1 MVKKA
6 VSKKGG
12 RLNERLNNFLASAR
26 SLTLTDWD
34 KVHHDPNLLR
44 KVAAPLEVDLSGWQ
58 SAIKVYRRKRKKSA
72 WNRQKPVEY
81 DVDAVRKGYEMH
93 AEILRKQGILDE
105 VKRKASIQALKK
117 KISKD

>member
-6 VSKKGG
+6 ASKKGG
-12 RLNERLNNFLASAR
+12 QLNERLSNFLASAR
-26 SLTLTDWD
+26 SLSLTDWG
-34 KVHHDPNLLR
+34 KVHHDPKLLH
-44 KVAAPLEVDLSGWQ
+44 KAAAPLEVDLSGWQ
-58 SAIKVYRRKRKKSA
+58 SAIKAYRKKRKKSA

-81 DVDAVRKGYEMH
+81 NVDAVRKEYEIH

-105 VKRKASIQALKK
+105 VKRKASIHALKK